1 MVILFIVSRL
11 LGFAVGTI
19 VCLGAC
25 AWAGVVI
32 GATLGLLV
40 GFLIGMLLQ
49 EFGEIAI
56 RLRMKFLD
64 TANLRARL
72 ERDQCLSHLI
82 IAELVSRGDPV
93 EPFRDQVET
102 LIRSNS
108 FFQRS
113 SGKQCRKKW
122 FRDMTP

>member
-1 MVILFIVSRL
+1 MTTKPKVLI
-11 LGFAVGTI
+11 
-19 VCLGAC
+19 
-25 AWAGVVI
+25 I
-32 GATLGLLV
+32 GAGIGGLTAAIALRQAGFQVEVFERAAELKEIGAGLGLSANATRV
-40 GFLIGMLLQ
+40 
-49 EFGEIAI
+49 
-56 RLRMKFLD
+56 LRMKFSD
-64 TANLRARL
+64 TASLRARL

-93 EPFRDQVET
+93 EPFRDQAET

-122 FRDMTP
+122 FRDLTP